1 MKTIK
6 LTFLSML
13 ASQALIAE
21 PVVETSDRLE
31 LDWTRMRVGFYGVS
45 SGNDFGNWADG
56 EKAALE
62 EGLAYLVSKLP
73 TLDEA
78 AEGEPRFSKELALKM
93 ASSTY
98 ISETKVD
105 AQGQVTVVLESLL
118 PRAFIGRFA
127 GQPDEEDLEDT
138 PESKYTSIVV
148 KLDQKISP
156 RPFYTLVDQDG
167 DVVFEAKQVAKPAFE
182 RFGMGR
188 WYSSASGK
196 AFQSFAGSKPYILTA
211 KWSGNGRIAVDE
223 EQWEELERNG
233 EKLIKSAKIALI
245 LP

>member
-1 MKTIK
+1 MNMIK
-6 LTFLSML
+6 FTLLSCL
-13 ASQALIAE
+13 LVPQALLAE

-31 LDWTRMRVGFYGVS
+31 IDWARMRVRFNGTIDGEKLES
-45 SGNDFGNWADG
+45 WSEG

-62 EGLAYLVSKLP
+62 EGLAYLVTQLPKLDKAE
-73 TLDEA
+73 DEQ
-78 AEGEPRFSKELALKM
+78 RFTKELALKM

-98 ISETKVD
+98 ITETKVD
-105 AQGQVTVVLESLL
+105 AKGQVTVSLESLL

-127 GQPDEEDLEDT
+127 GQPDQEDLDDA
-138 PESKYTSIVV
+138 PESKYTAIVL
-148 KLDQKISP
+148 KLNKKIAP

-188 WYSSASGK
+188 WYSSTSGK
-196 AFQSFAGSKPYILTA
+196 AYQYFTGAKPYVINA
-211 KWSGNGRIAVDE
+211 KWNGNGKIVVDE
-223 EQWEELERNG
+223 DQWDELERNG
-233 EKLIKSAKIALI
+233 EKLIKSAKVALV

>member
-1 MKTIK
+1 MNSIK

-13 ASQALIAE
+13 ASQALFAE

-31 LDWTRMRVGFYGVS
+31 LDWARMRASFYGVA
-45 SGNDFGNWADG
+45 SGKDRASWSDG

-73 TLDEA
+73 ALDEA
-78 AEGEPRFSKELALKM
+78 GEGGQRFTKELALKM

-98 ISETKVD
+98 ITETKVD
-105 AQGQVTVVLESLL
+105 AQGQVTVALESLL
-118 PRAFIGRFA
+118 PRAFTGRFA
-127 GQPDEEDLEDT
+127 GQPDEEDLDDT

-148 KLDQKISP
+148 KLDKKVAP

-167 DVVFEAKQVAKPAFE
+167 DVVYEAKHVAKTAFE

-188 WYSSASGK
+188 WYTAASGK
-196 AFQSFAGSKPYILTA
+196 AFQSFAGSKPYTLTA
-211 KWSGNGRIAVDE
+211 KWSGNGRITVDE
-223 EQWEELERNG
+223 DQWEELERNG